1 MKAGRPRK
9 LSFPI
14 RRVEVWHGAD
24 VHRSVE
30 ENTTVSCVTCGETFL
45 INGDTAYISRDDQDS
60 EIEMVRCPHC
70 GRRASIYHYYDRIVR
85 KKKSR
90 SISSR

>member
-9 LSFPI
+9 ISFPI
-14 RRVEVWHGAD
+14 QRIEVWHGAD
-24 VHRSVE
+24 VKRSVE
-30 ENTTVSCVTCGETFL
+30 ENTTVRCVQCNEIFL
-45 INGDTAYISRDDQDS
+45 INGDTVYISRDEQNS

-85 KKKSR
+85 KRKH
-90 SISSR
+90 